1 MKNAARILYKIGKVF
16 SIISLIAS
24 VLMIILAVAGIA
36 MKEDLFQSL
45 VNQGNTD
52 ITSVEQL
59 LTLLIGMIVVF
70 AISVVIEAVRLN
82 FVGKAINALGTD
94 EKVPHIVLL
103 VLGVINTG
111 IFYIIASIMGL
122 VLASKTSN
130 PTPPAQNNGADNN
143 ANVQ

>member
-45 VNQGNTD
+45 VDQGNTD

>member
-45 VNQGNTD
+45 VDQGNTD

-122 VLASKTSN
+122 VLA
-130 PTPPAQNNGADNN
+130 AQNNGADNN
-143 ANVQ
+143 ANMQ